1 MRFLDFELKSVLIL
15 YWPFLASQ
23 SSLSRT
29 KKLLRMDHLS
39 QFETHTNAL
48 NLALFRFLYLQ
59 KRIYCKLFIYYTQ
72 PLLVDTLLLFNNI
85 TISSPIIFITHFFL
99 AQELRARQLCYSTDV
114 CRRISLNINE

>member
-29 KKLLRMDHLS
+29 KKNYCEWITCLNSKH
-39 QFETHTNAL
+39 THTNAL

-85 TISSPIIFITHFFL
+85 VLLFHLLLFLLHTFFL
-99 AQELRARQLCYSTDV
+99 HKSYKLDNCVILLTFAAEFH
-114 CRRISLNINE
+114 

>member
-29 KKLLRMDHLS
+29 KKTIANGSLVSIRN
-39 QFETHTNAL
+39 THTNAL

-85 TISSPIIFITHFFL
+85 VLLFHLLLFLLHTFFL
-99 AQELRARQLCYSTDV
+99 HKSYELDNCVILLTFAA
-114 CRRISLNINE
+114 EFH

>member
-85 TISSPIIFITHFFL
+85 VLLFHLLLFLLHTFFL
-99 AQELRARQLCYSTDV
+99 HKSYKLDNCVILLTFAAEFH
-114 CRRISLNINE
+114 